1 MTRRRALI
9 WLHDT
14 VMTAVALGLSFL
26 LRWGWTDFVGRLE
39 PIGTACL
46 LALPVA
52 LGAYAVARLDRFP
65 WKFAGSA
72 DLTRIALAAAAP
84 AIVLGLVDFV
94 SRGALIVPRTVPF
107 IYYLAQ
113 VALLAGPRLLYRSYR
128 RQRTERRAFQGRYRV
143 PVLVAGTG
151 EEALALVER
160 LRRDPVA
167 ALEPVGLLTAKPRY
181 LGERIGGVP
190 VLGGF
195 RDLEAVLAAAEARR
209 QRPRRLIVT
218 REALGSGD
226 AEALAGA
233 AGRLGLA
240 VVRPAEGLT
249 DLGAA
254 DSVKLSPVSIDD
266 LLGRPPR
273 EMDLGPARALV
284 GGRAVVVT
292 GAGGSIGSEICRQV
306 ASLGARRLLLLD
318 LSELALWS
326 IRSEIESRHPG
337 LDLVP
342 ALADVRDG
350 PVMAAIFAAFR
361 PDLVFHA
368 AALKHVDIVEAHPA
382 EAAATNTLGTDA
394 VGEAAVEAGA
404 LCAVFISTDKAVA
417 PVSILGATKRAGEHL
432 WAERDRRARAA
443 GRPTRFVTVRFGNVL
458 GSSGSVLALFARQ
471 LAEGGPVT
479 VTHPE
484 VERYFMTVS
493 EAVRLVLMA
502 SSLGS
507 ASPDSSPTFVLDM
520 GEPVRILDLAR
531 RAIRLAGLE
540 PDVDVAIRFTG
551 LRPGERLQEALE
563 AGGETLLP
571 TAVPGV
577 TATRVTPHD
586 ADAMRADL
594 AALASAVAARDGEA
608 VRGVLR
614 RLVPDYRPEGA
625 A

>member
-14 VMTAVALGLSFL
+14 AMTAVALGLAFL
-26 LRWGWTDFVGRLE
+26 LRWGWADFAARLE

-52 LGAYAVARLDRFP
+52 LAAYAVARLDRFP
-65 WKFAGSA
+65 WKYAGST

-84 AIVLGLVDFV
+84 AVVLGLVDFV

-195 RDLEAVLAAAEARR
+195 HELETVLAGAEARG

-218 REALGSGD
+218 REALGSAD

-240 VVRPAEGLT
+240 IVRPAEGLT

-284 GGRAVVVT
+284 AGRAVAVT

-326 IRSEIESRHPG
+326 IRSEIAARHPA
-337 LDLVP
+337 LDLVQV
-342 ALADVRDG
+342 LGDVRDASG
-350 PVMAAIFAAFR
+350 IAATFASFR
-361 PDLVFHA
+361 PELVFHA
-368 AALKHVDIVEAHPA
+368 AALKHVDIVETHPA
-382 EAAATNTLGTDA
+382 EAAATNTLGTEI
-394 VGEAAVEAGA
+394 VGEAAVAAGA

-432 WAERDRRARAA
+432 WAERDRSARLD

-540 PDVDVAIRFTG
+540 PDVDVPIRFTG
-551 LRPGERLQEALE
+551 LRPGERLQEVLE
-563 AGGETLLP
+563 AGGEALLP
-571 TAVPGV
+571 TSVPGV
-577 TATRVTPHD
+577 TATRVAPRD
-586 ADAMRADL
+586 AAAVRADL
-594 AALASAVAARDGEA
+594 QALAIAVASRDA
-608 VRGVLR
+608 AAIRAVLR
-614 RLVPDYRPEGA
+614 RLVPDYRPENA